1 MLLISITF
9 IIFYIALYL
18 RNDITIILSRIN
30 IILCFLIVYLIVV
43 NFYNTISN
51 KGISIF
57 NNIFQFNVNTS
68 IFNIFI
74 FIIVAIIIS
83 LNSFYPRKILNSNN
97 NNNEYKSIIN
107 KDILLGKN
115 GYEFKLKEYTLII
128 LFIISGA
135 IFLISSN
142 DLLSIFLSIELQ
154 SYGLYIL
161 STIYRNSEL
170 STKAGLTYFLL
181 GALSSCI
188 ILLGQSILY
197 INSGNINIEN
207 IYILSHITSSI
218 DSLYY
223 IDLDLKYITNIDN
236 YNYINYSLI
245 ILSVGF
251 MFKVSA
257 APFHF

>member
-1 MLLISITF
+1 MVEHVPFKHYYLSSSLRDLTLMLLISITF

-181 GALSSCI
+181 GDLS
-188 ILLGQSILY
+188 
-197 INSGNINIEN
+197 
-207 IYILSHITSSI
+207 
-218 DSLYY
+218 
-223 IDLDLKYITNIDN
+223 
-236 YNYINYSLI
+236 
-245 ILSVGF
+245 
-251 MFKVSA
+251 
-257 APFHF
+257 